1 MALPSRAYRR
11 QLPAGSP
18 HGCAGMAGAGHQH
31 SPAAGVQALL
41 AVARA
46 GAESLE
52 ESPGLAS
59 LAGPAQEFVQWQ
71 VAAAAAASP

>member
-1 MALPSRAYRR
+1 
-11 QLPAGSP
+11 
-18 HGCAGMAGAGHQH
+18 MAGAGHQY

-71 VAAAAAASP
+71 VAAAAAARP

>member
-1 MALPSRAYRR
+1 MALPSRAYHR

-18 HGCAGMAGAGHQH
+18 HGCAGVAGAGHQH

-41 AVARA
+41 AVPRA

-59 LAGPAQEFVQWQ
+59 LAGSAQEFVQWQ
-71 VAAAAAASP
+71 LTAAAATSP